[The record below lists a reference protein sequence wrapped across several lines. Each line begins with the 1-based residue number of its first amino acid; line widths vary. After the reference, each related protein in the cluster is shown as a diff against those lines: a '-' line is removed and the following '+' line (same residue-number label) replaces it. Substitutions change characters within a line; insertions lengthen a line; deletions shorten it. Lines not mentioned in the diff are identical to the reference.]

1 MHDSQIDLSEPR
13 EISYRD
19 KGYSG
24 AKSRG
29 YDAAMKKGARGHPI
43 GIRDKLRN
51 KRISRKRA
59 PVERPYAVIK
69 TVFGSGH
76 VRVTTVPRVGVKMMF
91 ASFCFNLYQLNTLRK
106 QGVISGS

>member
-1 MHDSQIDLSEPR
+1 MTADLSEPG
-13 EISYRD
+13 EVSYRD
-19 KGYSG
+19 RGYSG

-43 GIRDKLRN
+43 GIHDKLRN

-69 TVFGSGH
+69 NVFGSGH

-91 ASFCFNLYQLNTLRK
+91 ASFGFNLYQLRTLKK
-106 QGVISGS
+106 QGVFSGS